1 MDCMQACC
9 ESTNCYEVLK
19 RDVKKVEKDMK
30 SNMEVLENVQRAFK
44 NSPNQCCCVLS
55 CVNCTKN
62 TNSEGDVC
70 ECTGLNMCR
79 SGFRQRQHRRLP
91 RAPNFEGAKKP
102 GQRGSASG
110 SRRSLHQQ
118 STSKGHCHAT
128 LGLRRGVER
137 RKICHSMETSK
148 TTGKKVLAA
157 LDMEGFQADEITVK
171 LKERNIVVS
180 AKHKNSQERNGRKQY
195 RSYNILSLP
204 PDVDEETILCCLED
218 NTLKIKVSRDS
229 RMETERCL
237 AISRK
242 C

>member
-70 ECTGLNMCR
+70 ECTGLNI
-79 SGFRQRQHRRLP
+79 
-91 RAPNFEGAKKP
+91 
-102 GQRGSASG
+102 
-110 SRRSLHQQ
+110 
-118 STSKGHCHAT
+118 
-128 LGLRRGVER
+128 
-137 RKICHSMETSK
+137 KICHSMETSK

>member
-1 MDCMQACC
+1 MAAWGTFSDQDDCY
-9 ESTNCYEVLK
+9 SVLK
-19 RDVKKVEKDMK
+19 RDVKKMGKEMK
-30 SNMEVLENVQRAFK
+30 NNMDLIENMQQAFEQCAK
-44 NSPNQCCCVLS
+44 QCCMTSSSSTVPRKS
-55 CVNCTKN
+55 SSTKQAQQSRMDKECT
-62 TNSEGDVC
+62 
-70 ECTGLNMCR
+70 CTGL
-79 SGFRQRQHRRLP
+79 
-91 RAPNFEGAKKP
+91 
-102 GQRGSASG
+102 
-110 SRRSLHQQ
+110 
-118 STSKGHCHAT
+118 TI
-128 LGLRRGVER
+128 
-137 RKICHSMETSK
+137 KICHSMETSK